1 MNLITRLLSLLFK
14 TITVRQFLTKQ
25 LSVQTN
31 VHRYHLT
38 HEGSSPEVKW
48 LKRAFGS
55 KEHLPSVPQMN
66 AGAS

>member
-1 MNLITRLLSLLFK
+1 MSLITRLLSLLFK

-48 LKRAFGS
+48 LKEPLEA
-55 KEHLPSVPQMN
+55 KNTCPQCLR
-66 AGAS
+66 